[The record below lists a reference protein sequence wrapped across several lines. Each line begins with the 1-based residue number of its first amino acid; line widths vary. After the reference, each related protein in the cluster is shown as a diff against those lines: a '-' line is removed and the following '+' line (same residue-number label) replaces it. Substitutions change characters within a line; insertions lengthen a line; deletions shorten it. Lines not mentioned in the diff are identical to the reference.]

1 MIRSTLCIS
10 GLLAFLLI
18 STWTPALAQDCFIG
32 EVRWFAGNFAP
43 RGWAKMEGQL
53 LAVSPNSTLFS
64 ILGPTYGGDGR
75 TTFGIPDLRGRVLV
89 GSGTGSGLSPR
100 QLGEKNG
107 KEKHRLTI
115 NEMPRHSHAAIGSL
129 ARANQVSPQ
138 RGLPAITG
146 RNPSYFKDRTKVT
159 TMSGQSNA
167 PTGGTAPHENMQ
179 PYFVLTPIICM
190 EGLYPARN

>member
-1 MIRSTLCIS
+1 MFTVKPDLTPHDQLRLLEAWDAWGIPRDQQRDWQIQLFGPDFHSHLSDYMSYETLPRKSGIS

-89 GSGTGSGLSPR
+89 GSGT
-100 QLGEKNG
+100 
-107 KEKHRLTI
+107 
-115 NEMPRHSHAAIGSL
+115 
-129 ARANQVSPQ
+129 
-138 RGLPAITG
+138 
-146 RNPSYFKDRTKVT
+146 
-159 TMSGQSNA
+159 
-167 PTGGTAPHENMQ
+167 
-179 PYFVLTPIICM
+179 
-190 EGLYPARN
+190 